1 MANNYKNQLPKIST
15 FIFDIDGVF
24 TDGIVY
30 LMNDGE
36 QVRTA
41 NVKDGYA
48 LQYAVK
54 MGYRVALISGGK
66 NEVVR
71 KRFQGLG
78 VKDIFLASHNKVEV
92 YEQYMKDHN
101 LKSDEI
107 CYMGD
112 DIPDLKVLSMV
123 GLPCCPADAVPEVQ
137 NQSLYVSHK
146 GGGKGCVRDI
156 LEQTMRVQGK
166 WMTDEAH
173 QW

>member
-1 MANNYKNQLPKIST
+1 MAVNYKNVLPKITT

-54 MGYRVALISGGK
+54 MGYRIAIISGGK

-78 VKDIFLASHNKVEV
+78 VKDIFLGSHNKVEV
-92 YEQYMKDHN
+92 YQKYLSDHN
-101 LKSDEI
+101 LSNDEI

-112 DIPDLKVLSMV
+112 DIPDLRVMTMA
-123 GLPCCPADAVPEVQ
+123 GLPCCPADAVIEVQ
-137 NQSLYVSHK
+137 DQCTYVSHK

-166 WMTDEAH
+166 WMTDQAH